1 MDCIFCKIV
10 SGDIP
15 SNKVYEDD
23 KILAFR
29 DLSPE
34 APQHVLVIPKEHIA
48 SLAEAKEEHLELLG
62 YIQIKISEIA
72 EKLGIKE
79 SGFRVVANTGDEGGQ
94 TVHHIH
100 YHLLGGRFMQW
111 PPG

>member
-10 SGDIP
+10 AGDIP
-15 SNKVYEDD
+15 SDKVYEDN

-34 APQHVLVIPKEHIA
+34 APQHVLVIPKEHIT

-72 EKLGIKE
+72 EKLGVKE

>member
-10 SGDIP
+10 AGEIP
-15 SNKVYEDD
+15 CNKVYEDG

-29 DLSPE
+29 DLKPE
-34 APQHVLVIPKEHIA
+34 APQHVLVIPKLHIA

-62 YIQIKISEIA
+62 YIQLKISEIA
-72 EKLGIKE
+72 EELGIKE

-94 TVHHIH
+94 TVNHLH
-100 YHLLGGRFMQW
+100 YHVIGGRFMKW

>member
-10 SGDIP
+10 SGEIP
-15 SNKVYEDD
+15 SDKVYEDE

-29 DLSPE
+29 DLNPE
-34 APQHVLVIPKEHIA
+34 GPEHVLVIPKEHIM
-48 SLAEAKEEHLELLG
+48 SLATVNETHLELLG
-62 YIQIKISEIA
+62 YIQVKISEIA
-72 EKLGIKE
+72 GDLGIKE

-94 TVHHIH
+94 TVHHLH
-100 YHLLGGRFMQW
+100 YHVIGGRFMTW